1 MLQEIGMVFHQAQE
15 LSYAFAADSCTPSEI
30 TLIWNCPACN
40 QLPYSQYLCSE
51 NAAGD
56 TVFIS
61 TFAFM
66 ELLGLTS
73 FKELRLLYSEYR
85 I

>member
-1 MLQEIGMVFHQAQE
+1 MRLQ
-15 LSYAFAADSCTPSEI
+15 LTAARQGKF
-30 TLIWNCPACN
+30 TLICNYSPCN